1 MESGDGTMATFTDS
15 IRLGEARMTAFAT
28 LALGA
33 AMAWV
38 APQGAEAAAA
48 IGERTVSGV
57 RISLGEE
64 GRRWTLVPTLLDGK
78 VESFVALRE
87 DAAYGDNPSCGD
99 PGNSTEEPWTAP

>member
-1 MESGDGTMATFTDS
+1 
-15 IRLGEARMTAFAT
+15 
-28 LALGA
+28 
-33 AMAWV
+33 
-38 APQGAEAAAA
+38 
-48 IGERTVSGV
+48 V

-64 GRRWTLVPTLLDGK
+64 GRRWTLVPTMLDGK